1 MVEIKPYYFRIP
13 RLGAN
18 LAVPFFHEP
27 YLTQKIFDLALEA
40 KMNISRNLKNSRARR
55 NKKQILSNQ
64 RS

>member
-18 LAVPFFHEP
+18 LAVPFVYEP

-40 KMNISRNLKNSRARR
+40 KMNIKEPEEFQS
-55 NKKQILSNQ
+55 KKK
-64 RS
+64 